1 VPDEIPTIYSLPQRI
16 IHTIA
21 VRICGEPVQVN
32 GIVNDRIRDVVIPDI
47 LVTID
52 AKLHFEESEED
63 MDWREEDETDR
74 NGKAWKH
81 IVIDG
86 GLVIERH
93 RGMMRR
99 IADTLVARVSEFDI
113 EEIEEFE
120 WGDEED
126 DPIGSLRMEGLLLP
140 YSSAGEDAGKNEP
153 IERIVD
159 LASPDA
165 WKDVPNLS
173 GMI

>member
-63 MDWREEDETDR
+63 MDWREEDEVDR
-74 NGKAWKH
+74 HGKVWKH

-93 RGMMRR
+93 RGTMRR

-113 EEIEEFE
+113 EEVEEFE
-120 WGDEED
+120 WEEEED
-126 DPIGSLRMEGLLLP
+126 DPIGSLRMEDLLLP
-140 YSSAGEDAGKNEP
+140 YYSALKDTGKNEL
-153 IERIVD
+153 IERIEEPPP
-159 LASPDA
+159 PDA
-165 WKDVPNLS
+165 WKEVPNLS